1 MHSGDMR
8 RNWPLPRQRTTSCAP
23 PLCPRTATQMQ
34 TEPRLRRNSPI
45 PASSNESGASIA
57 KHGNKA
63 CPTPGVLARTRSTA
77 SGRRC
82 GHGLK
87 PIPGGHRSRCCLSF
101 SSGARDVTPTV
112 SYGPCSGAC
121 ANGGVRFWRLS
132 MASGSN
138 WIGSAR
144 LQNLRATEAVE
155 KSVAPRPWKTLR
167 VSHFP
172 TASTAGRTLP
182 FDRSFGNISNEA
194 TDCFW
199 VTFSIEAIRSG
210 VLIVADHRTASRKR
224 QRIPGSARSPTAL
237 RSAPPGSA
245 PEGSKTSNPQHPML
259 NSRRTSRLERQF
271 YLVHLARSLLYFK
284 RNPGAAP
291 RGCAQG

>member
-1 MHSGDMR
+1 MR
-8 RNWPLPRQRTTSCAP
+8 RNPQ
-23 PLCPRTATQMQ
+23 
-34 TEPRLRRNSPI
+34 I

-57 KHGNKA
+57 KHGNNA

-82 GHGLK
+82 GHGLN
-87 PIPGGHRSRCCLSF
+87 PIPGGHQSRCCLSF

-132 MASGSN
+132 MPSGSN

-144 LQNLRATEAVE
+144 LQHLRAPGPVE
-155 KSVAPRPWKTLR
+155 QPVAPRPWKTLR

-182 FDRSFGNISNEA
+182 FDRSFGNIFDEA
-194 TDCFW
+194 TDWCS
-199 VTFSIEAIRSG
+199 VTSLNEAIRAGISIHVGHSSSPPHRNIPSAVLLGRPGPVRHSRVAGPVEATRPSRESLVVFHAGRSTHPRTGHSSRASG
-210 VLIVADHRTASRKR
+210 LLPAK
-224 QRIPGSARSPTAL
+224 AR
-237 RSAPPGSA
+237 
-245 PEGSKTSNPQHPML
+245 
-259 NSRRTSRLERQF
+259 
-271 YLVHLARSLLYFK
+271 
-284 RNPGAAP
+284 
-291 RGCAQG
+291 